1 MARILKVPFAIADAT
16 TLTEAGYVGEDVEN
30 ILLKL
35 IQAADY
41 DVAKAEKGII
51 YIDEIDKITRKS
63 ENPSITR
70 DVSGEGVQQ
79 ALLKIVEGTTASV
92 PPQGGR
98 KHPHQEFIQ
107 INTENILFI
116 CGGAFEG
123 LDNLIKD
130 RTGKKSIGFGT
141 NLQENKKED
150 ENEKIKKEI
159 NDLKKII
166 IEQNS
171 KNKQNKKQK
180 IKEVKEL
187 NSQKEIICILGSGGV
202 GKSIFTVNLA
212 KSLIYSKKK
221 ILIIDFDIL
230 NNSLHTIL
238 GVKKY
243 SEKISKKIKE
253 NNLIKDK
260 ICLKELK
267 IKINKRIDLIS
278 GINLL
283 FDSKYKIDNIQF
295 NNLFNDVKKFY
306 DVIIIDTSS
315 ECFFNYT
322 KDIIKKSNINI
333 FIVEPNLLEI
343 QKSKNIL
350 KIYKEEWNIDNNKI
364 NILFNKFNKNSI
376 DINILKIIFSEYNI
390 IGKIDINNKYNLI
403 INKNANKIDKN
414 IKKEYLKIIEKYLIN
429 RKKQN
434 FIKKIKNKILE
445 VRRSKNE

>member
-1 MARILKVPFAIADAT
+1 MKKIITALAEPQLNNELKKEKDFIVIGKDIQYQEGVIEILETEKEVDFLIISE
-16 TLTEAGYVGEDVEN
+16 TLPGNEKIESLIEKIKQINNEVNIVIILEN
-30 ILLKL
+30 KKEELEKNLYSKNVYLILYNKIEIKEIIKL
-35 IQAADY
+35 I
-41 DVAKAEKGII
+41 K
-51 YIDEIDKITRKS
+51 
-63 ENPSITR
+63 
-70 DVSGEGVQQ
+70 
-79 ALLKIVEGTTASV
+79 
-92 PPQGGR
+92 
-98 KHPHQEFIQ
+98 
-107 INTENILFI
+107 
-116 CGGAFEG
+116 
-123 LDNLIKD
+123 
-130 RTGKKSIGFGT
+130 
-141 NLQENKKED
+141 NKKED

-202 GKSIFTVNLA
+202 GKSIFTVNLT

-260 ICLKELK
+260 IGLKELK

-283 FDSKYKIDNIQF
+283 FDSKYKINNIQF

-350 KIYKEEWNIDNNKI
+350 KIYKEEWDIDNNKI

>member
-1 MARILKVPFAIADAT
+1 MKKIITALAEPQLNNELKKEKDFIVIGKDIQYQEGVIEILE
-16 TLTEAGYVGEDVEN
+16 TEKEVDFLIISEALPGNEKIEN
-30 ILLKL
+30 LIEKIKQINNEVNIVIILENKKEELEKNLYSKNVYLILYNKIEIKEIIKL
-35 IQAADY
+35 I
-41 DVAKAEKGII
+41 K
-51 YIDEIDKITRKS
+51 
-63 ENPSITR
+63 
-70 DVSGEGVQQ
+70 
-79 ALLKIVEGTTASV
+79 
-92 PPQGGR
+92 
-98 KHPHQEFIQ
+98 
-107 INTENILFI
+107 
-116 CGGAFEG
+116 
-123 LDNLIKD
+123 
-130 RTGKKSIGFGT
+130 
-141 NLQENKKED
+141 NKKED

-260 ICLKELK
+260 IGLKELK
-267 IKINKRIDLIS
+267 IKINKRI
-278 GINLL
+278 
-283 FDSKYKIDNIQF
+283 
-295 NNLFNDVKKFY
+295 
-306 DVIIIDTSS
+306 
-315 ECFFNYT
+315 
-322 KDIIKKSNINI
+322 DIIKKSNINI

>member
-1 MARILKVPFAIADAT
+1 MKKIITALAEPQLNNELKKEKDFIVIGKDIQYQEGVIEILE
-16 TLTEAGYVGEDVEN
+16 TEKEVDFLIISEALPGNEKIEN
-30 ILLKL
+30 LIEKIKQINNEVNIVIILENKKEELEKNLYSKNVYLILYNKIEIKEIIKL
-35 IQAADY
+35 I
-41 DVAKAEKGII
+41 K
-51 YIDEIDKITRKS
+51 
-63 ENPSITR
+63 
-70 DVSGEGVQQ
+70 
-79 ALLKIVEGTTASV
+79 
-92 PPQGGR
+92 
-98 KHPHQEFIQ
+98 
-107 INTENILFI
+107 
-116 CGGAFEG
+116 
-123 LDNLIKD
+123 
-130 RTGKKSIGFGT
+130 
-141 NLQENKKED
+141 NKKED

-187 NSQKEIICILGSGGV
+187 NLQKEIICILGSGGV

-260 ICLKELK
+260 IGLKELK

-283 FDSKYKIDNIQF
+283 FDSKYKINNIQF

-364 NILFNKFNKNSI
+364 NILFNNFNKNSI

>member
-1 MARILKVPFAIADAT
+1 MKKIITALAEPQLNNELKKEKDFIVIGKDIQYQEGVIEILE
-16 TLTEAGYVGEDVEN
+16 TEKEVDFLIISEALPGNEKIEN
-30 ILLKL
+30 LIEKIKQINNEVNIVIILENKKEELEKNLYSKNVYLILYNKIEIKEIIKL
-35 IQAADY
+35 I
-41 DVAKAEKGII
+41 K
-51 YIDEIDKITRKS
+51 
-63 ENPSITR
+63 
-70 DVSGEGVQQ
+70 
-79 ALLKIVEGTTASV
+79 
-92 PPQGGR
+92 
-98 KHPHQEFIQ
+98 
-107 INTENILFI
+107 
-116 CGGAFEG
+116 
-123 LDNLIKD
+123 
-130 RTGKKSIGFGT
+130 
-141 NLQENKKED
+141 NKKED

-260 ICLKELK
+260 IGLKELK

-283 FDSKYKIDNIQF
+283 FDSKYKINNIQF

-414 IKKEYLKIIEKYLIN
+414 IKKEYLKIIEKYLMN

>member
-1 MARILKVPFAIADAT
+1 MKKIITALAEPQLNNELKKEKDFIVIGKDIQYQEGVIEILE
-16 TLTEAGYVGEDVEN
+16 TEKEVDFLIISEALPGNEKLEN
-30 ILLKL
+30 LIEKIKQINNEVNIVIILENKKEELEKNLYSKNVYLILYNKIEIKEIIKL
-35 IQAADY
+35 I
-41 DVAKAEKGII
+41 K
-51 YIDEIDKITRKS
+51 
-63 ENPSITR
+63 
-70 DVSGEGVQQ
+70 
-79 ALLKIVEGTTASV
+79 
-92 PPQGGR
+92 
-98 KHPHQEFIQ
+98 
-107 INTENILFI
+107 
-116 CGGAFEG
+116 
-123 LDNLIKD
+123 
-130 RTGKKSIGFGT
+130 
-141 NLQENKKED
+141 NKKED

-202 GKSIFTVNLA
+202 GKSIFTVNLT

-253 NNLIKDK
+253 NNLIKDR
-260 ICLKELK
+260 IGLKELK

-283 FDSKYKIDNIQF
+283 FDSKYKINNIQF

-350 KIYKEEWNIDNNKI
+350 KIYKEEWDIDNNKI

>member
-1 MARILKVPFAIADAT
+1 MKKIITALAEPQLNNELKKEKDFIVIGKDIQYQEGVIEILE
-16 TLTEAGYVGEDVEN
+16 TEKEVDFLIISEALPGNEKLEN
-30 ILLKL
+30 LIEKIKQINNEVNIVIILENKKEELEKNLYSKNVYLILYNKIEIKEIIKL
-35 IQAADY
+35 I
-41 DVAKAEKGII
+41 K
-51 YIDEIDKITRKS
+51 
-63 ENPSITR
+63 
-70 DVSGEGVQQ
+70 
-79 ALLKIVEGTTASV
+79 
-92 PPQGGR
+92 
-98 KHPHQEFIQ
+98 
-107 INTENILFI
+107 
-116 CGGAFEG
+116 
-123 LDNLIKD
+123 
-130 RTGKKSIGFGT
+130 
-141 NLQENKKED
+141 NKKED

-253 NNLIKDK
+253 NNLIKD
-260 ICLKELK
+260 IIGLKELK

>member
-1 MARILKVPFAIADAT
+1 MKKIITALAEPQLNNELKKEKDFIVIGKDIQYQEGVIEILE
-16 TLTEAGYVGEDVEN
+16 TEKEVDFLIISEALPGNEKIEN
-30 ILLKL
+30 LIEKIKQINNEVNIVIILENKKEELEKNLYSKNVYLILYNKIEIKEIIKL
-35 IQAADY
+35 I
-41 DVAKAEKGII
+41 K
-51 YIDEIDKITRKS
+51 
-63 ENPSITR
+63 
-70 DVSGEGVQQ
+70 
-79 ALLKIVEGTTASV
+79 
-92 PPQGGR
+92 
-98 KHPHQEFIQ
+98 
-107 INTENILFI
+107 
-116 CGGAFEG
+116 
-123 LDNLIKD
+123 
-130 RTGKKSIGFGT
+130 
-141 NLQENKKED
+141 NKKED

-180 IKEVKEL
+180 IKEIKEL

-260 ICLKELK
+260 IGLKELK

-283 FDSKYKIDNIQF
+283 FDSKYKINNIQF

>member
-1 MARILKVPFAIADAT
+1 MKKIITALAEPQLNNELKKEKDFIVIGKDIQYQEGVIEILE
-16 TLTEAGYVGEDVEN
+16 TEKEVDFLIISEALPGNEKIEN
-30 ILLKL
+30 LIEKIKQINNEVNIVIILENKKEELEKNLYSKNVYLILYNKIEIKEIIKL
-35 IQAADY
+35 I
-41 DVAKAEKGII
+41 K
-51 YIDEIDKITRKS
+51 
-63 ENPSITR
+63 
-70 DVSGEGVQQ
+70 
-79 ALLKIVEGTTASV
+79 
-92 PPQGGR
+92 
-98 KHPHQEFIQ
+98 
-107 INTENILFI
+107 
-116 CGGAFEG
+116 
-123 LDNLIKD
+123 
-130 RTGKKSIGFGT
+130 
-141 NLQENKKED
+141 NKKED

-306 DVIIIDTSS
+306 D
-315 ECFFNYT
+315 
-322 KDIIKKSNINI
+322 
-333 FIVEPNLLEI
+333 
-343 QKSKNIL
+343 
-350 KIYKEEWNIDNNKI
+350 
-364 NILFNKFNKNSI
+364 
-376 DINILKIIFSEYNI
+376 NILKIIFSEYNI

>member
-1 MARILKVPFAIADAT
+1 MKKIITALAEPQLNNELKKEKDFIVIGKDIQYQEGVIEILE
-16 TLTEAGYVGEDVEN
+16 TEKEVDFLIISEALPGNEKIEN
-30 ILLKL
+30 LIEKIKQINNEVNIVIILENKKEELEKNLYSKNVYLILYNKIEIKEIIKL
-35 IQAADY
+35 I
-41 DVAKAEKGII
+41 K
-51 YIDEIDKITRKS
+51 
-63 ENPSITR
+63 
-70 DVSGEGVQQ
+70 
-79 ALLKIVEGTTASV
+79 
-92 PPQGGR
+92 
-98 KHPHQEFIQ
+98 
-107 INTENILFI
+107 
-116 CGGAFEG
+116 
-123 LDNLIKD
+123 
-130 RTGKKSIGFGT
+130 
-141 NLQENKKED
+141 NKKED

-243 SEKISKKIKE
+243 SEKIGKKIKE

-260 ICLKELK
+260 IGLKELK

-283 FDSKYKIDNIQF
+283 FDSKYKINNIQF

-414 IKKEYLKIIEKYLIN
+414 IKKEYLKIIEKYLMN

>member
-1 MARILKVPFAIADAT
+1 MKKIITALAEPQLNNELKKEKDFIVIGKDIQYQEGVIEILE
-16 TLTEAGYVGEDVEN
+16 TEKEVDFLIISEALPGNEKIEN
-30 ILLKL
+30 LIEKIKQINNEVNIVIILENKKEELEKNLYSKNVYLILYNKIEIKEIIKL
-35 IQAADY
+35 I
-41 DVAKAEKGII
+41 K
-51 YIDEIDKITRKS
+51 
-63 ENPSITR
+63 
-70 DVSGEGVQQ
+70 
-79 ALLKIVEGTTASV
+79 
-92 PPQGGR
+92 
-98 KHPHQEFIQ
+98 
-107 INTENILFI
+107 
-116 CGGAFEG
+116 
-123 LDNLIKD
+123 
-130 RTGKKSIGFGT
+130 
-141 NLQENKKED
+141 NKKED

-260 ICLKELK
+260 IGIEELI
-267 IKINKRIDLIS
+267 IKINSKIDLVS

-283 FDSKYKIDNIQF
+283 FDSKYKISSEKVKNI
-295 NNLFNDVKKFY
+295 LSKLKEKY
-306 DVIIIDTSS
+306 EIIIIDTSS

-333 FIVEPNLLEI
+333 LIVEPNLLEI

-414 IKKEYLKIIEKYLIN
+414 KKKEYLKIIEKYLMN

>member
-1 MARILKVPFAIADAT
+1 MKKIITALAEPQLNNELKKEKDFIVIGKDIQYQEGVIEILE
-16 TLTEAGYVGEDVEN
+16 TEKEVDFLIISEALPGNEKIEN
-30 ILLKL
+30 LIEKIKQINNEVNIVIILENKKEELEKNLYSKNVYLILYNKIEIKEIIKL
-35 IQAADY
+35 I
-41 DVAKAEKGII
+41 K
-51 YIDEIDKITRKS
+51 
-63 ENPSITR
+63 
-70 DVSGEGVQQ
+70 
-79 ALLKIVEGTTASV
+79 
-92 PPQGGR
+92 
-98 KHPHQEFIQ
+98 
-107 INTENILFI
+107 
-116 CGGAFEG
+116 
-123 LDNLIKD
+123 
-130 RTGKKSIGFGT
+130 
-141 NLQENKKED
+141 NKKED

-171 KNKQNKKQK
+171 KNKQNKRQK

-278 GINLL
+278 EINLL

>member
-1 MARILKVPFAIADAT
+1 MKKIITALAEPQLNNELKKEKDFIVIGKDIQYQEGVIEILE
-16 TLTEAGYVGEDVEN
+16 TEKEVDFLIISEALPGNEKIEN
-30 ILLKL
+30 LIEKIKQINNEVNIVIILENKKEELEKNLYSKNVYLILYNKIEIKEIIKL
-35 IQAADY
+35 I
-41 DVAKAEKGII
+41 K
-51 YIDEIDKITRKS
+51 
-63 ENPSITR
+63 
-70 DVSGEGVQQ
+70 
-79 ALLKIVEGTTASV
+79 
-92 PPQGGR
+92 
-98 KHPHQEFIQ
+98 
-107 INTENILFI
+107 
-116 CGGAFEG
+116 
-123 LDNLIKD
+123 
-130 RTGKKSIGFGT
+130 
-141 NLQENKKED
+141 NKKED

-243 SEKISKKIKE
+243 SEKISKKIEE

-260 ICLKELK
+260 IGLKELK

-283 FDSKYKIDNIQF
+283 FDSKYKINNIQF

-434 FIKKIKNKILE
+434 FIKK
-445 VRRSKNE
+445 

>member
-1 MARILKVPFAIADAT
+1 MKKIITALAEPQLNNELKKEKDFIVIGKDIQYQEGVIEILE
-16 TLTEAGYVGEDVEN
+16 TEKEVDFLIISEALPGNEKIEN
-30 ILLKL
+30 LIEKIKQINNEVNIVIILENKKEELEKNLYSKNVYLILYNKIEIKEIIKL
-35 IQAADY
+35 I
-41 DVAKAEKGII
+41 K
-51 YIDEIDKITRKS
+51 
-63 ENPSITR
+63 
-70 DVSGEGVQQ
+70 
-79 ALLKIVEGTTASV
+79 
-92 PPQGGR
+92 
-98 KHPHQEFIQ
+98 
-107 INTENILFI
+107 
-116 CGGAFEG
+116 
-123 LDNLIKD
+123 
-130 RTGKKSIGFGT
+130 
-141 NLQENKKED
+141 NKKED

-187 NSQKEIICILGSGGV
+187 NLQKEIICILGSGGV

-260 ICLKELK
+260 IGLKELK

-283 FDSKYKIDNIQF
+283 FDSKYKINNIQF

-350 KIYKEEWNIDNNKI
+350 KIYKEEWDLDNNKI

>member
-1 MARILKVPFAIADAT
+1 MKKIITALAEPQLNNELKKEKDFIVIGKDIQYQEGVIEILE
-16 TLTEAGYVGEDVEN
+16 TEKEVDFLIISEALPGNEKIEN
-30 ILLKL
+30 LIEKIKQINNEVNIVIILENKKEELEKNLYSKNVYLILYNKIEIKEIIKL
-35 IQAADY
+35 I
-41 DVAKAEKGII
+41 K
-51 YIDEIDKITRKS
+51 
-63 ENPSITR
+63 
-70 DVSGEGVQQ
+70 
-79 ALLKIVEGTTASV
+79 
-92 PPQGGR
+92 
-98 KHPHQEFIQ
+98 
-107 INTENILFI
+107 
-116 CGGAFEG
+116 
-123 LDNLIKD
+123 
-130 RTGKKSIGFGT
+130 
-141 NLQENKKED
+141 NKKED

-243 SEKISKKIKE
+243 SERISKKIKE

-260 ICLKELK
+260 IGLKELK

-283 FDSKYKIDNIQF
+283 FDSKYKINNIQF

-429 RKKQN
+429 IKKQN

>member
-1 MARILKVPFAIADAT
+1 MKKIITALAEPQLNNELKKEKDFIVIGKDIQYQEGVIEILE
-16 TLTEAGYVGEDVEN
+16 TEKEVDFLIISEALPGNEKIEN
-30 ILLKL
+30 LIEKIKQINNEVNIVIILENKKEELEKNLYSKNVYLILYNKIEIKEIIKL
-35 IQAADY
+35 I
-41 DVAKAEKGII
+41 K
-51 YIDEIDKITRKS
+51 
-63 ENPSITR
+63 
-70 DVSGEGVQQ
+70 
-79 ALLKIVEGTTASV
+79 
-92 PPQGGR
+92 
-98 KHPHQEFIQ
+98 
-107 INTENILFI
+107 
-116 CGGAFEG
+116 
-123 LDNLIKD
+123 
-130 RTGKKSIGFGT
+130 
-141 NLQENKKED
+141 NKKED

-243 SEKISKKIKE
+243 SERISKKIKE

-260 ICLKELK
+260 IGLKELK

-429 RKKQN
+429 RKK
-434 FIKKIKNKILE
+434 KIL
-445 VRRSKNE
+445 

>member
-1 MARILKVPFAIADAT
+1 MKKIITALAEPQLNNELKKEKDFIVIGKDIQYQEGVIEILE
-16 TLTEAGYVGEDVEN
+16 TEKEVDFLIISEALPGNEKIEN
-30 ILLKL
+30 LIEKIKQINNEVNIVIILENKKEELEKNLYSKNVYLILYNKIEIKEIIKL
-35 IQAADY
+35 I
-41 DVAKAEKGII
+41 K
-51 YIDEIDKITRKS
+51 
-63 ENPSITR
+63 
-70 DVSGEGVQQ
+70 
-79 ALLKIVEGTTASV
+79 
-92 PPQGGR
+92 
-98 KHPHQEFIQ
+98 
-107 INTENILFI
+107 
-116 CGGAFEG
+116 
-123 LDNLIKD
+123 
-130 RTGKKSIGFGT
+130 
-141 NLQENKKED
+141 NKKED

-171 KNKQNKKQK
+171 KNKQNKRQK

-260 ICLKELK
+260 IGLKELK

-283 FDSKYKIDNIQF
+283 FDSKYKINNIQF

>member
-1 MARILKVPFAIADAT
+1 MKKIITALAEPQLNNELKKEKDFIVIGKDIQYQEGVIEILE
-16 TLTEAGYVGEDVEN
+16 TEKEVDFLIISEALPGNEKIEN
-30 ILLKL
+30 LIEKIKQINNEVNIVIILENKKEELEKNLYSKNVYLILYNKIEIKEIIKL
-35 IQAADY
+35 I
-41 DVAKAEKGII
+41 K
-51 YIDEIDKITRKS
+51 
-63 ENPSITR
+63 
-70 DVSGEGVQQ
+70 
-79 ALLKIVEGTTASV
+79 
-92 PPQGGR
+92 
-98 KHPHQEFIQ
+98 
-107 INTENILFI
+107 
-116 CGGAFEG
+116 
-123 LDNLIKD
+123 
-130 RTGKKSIGFGT
+130 
-141 NLQENKKED
+141 NKKED

-187 NSQKEIICILGSGGV
+187 NSQKEIICILGSDGV

>member
-1 MARILKVPFAIADAT
+1 MKKIITALAEPQLNNELKKEKDFIVIGKDIQYQEGVIEILE
-16 TLTEAGYVGEDVEN
+16 TEKEVDFLIISEALPGNEKIEN
-30 ILLKL
+30 LIEKIKQINNEVNIVIILENKKEELEKNLYSKNVYLILYNKIEIKEIIKL
-35 IQAADY
+35 I
-41 DVAKAEKGII
+41 K
-51 YIDEIDKITRKS
+51 
-63 ENPSITR
+63 
-70 DVSGEGVQQ
+70 
-79 ALLKIVEGTTASV
+79 
-92 PPQGGR
+92 
-98 KHPHQEFIQ
+98 
-107 INTENILFI
+107 
-116 CGGAFEG
+116 
-123 LDNLIKD
+123 
-130 RTGKKSIGFGT
+130 
-141 NLQENKKED
+141 NKKED

-260 ICLKELK
+260 IGLKELK

-283 FDSKYKIDNIQF
+283 FDSKYKINNIQF

-350 KIYKEEWNIDNNKI
+350 KIYKEEWNIDNNEI

-403 INKNANKIDKN
+403 INKNANKAVNAVIISVDN
-414 IKKEYLKIIEKYLIN
+414 IPTAAEA
-429 RKKQN
+429 
-434 FIKKIKNKILE
+434 IKLSRLF
-445 VRRSKNE
+445 VHML

>member
-1 MARILKVPFAIADAT
+1 MKKIITALAEPQLNNELKKEKDFIVIGKDIQYQEGVIEILE
-16 TLTEAGYVGEDVEN
+16 TEKEVDFLIISEALPGNEKIEN
-30 ILLKL
+30 LIEKIKQINNEVNIVIILENKKEELEKNLYSKNVYLIIYNKIENKEIIKL
-35 IQAADY
+35 I
-41 DVAKAEKGII
+41 K
-51 YIDEIDKITRKS
+51 
-63 ENPSITR
+63 
-70 DVSGEGVQQ
+70 
-79 ALLKIVEGTTASV
+79 
-92 PPQGGR
+92 
-98 KHPHQEFIQ
+98 
-107 INTENILFI
+107 
-116 CGGAFEG
+116 
-123 LDNLIKD
+123 
-130 RTGKKSIGFGT
+130 
-141 NLQENKKED
+141 NKKED
-150 ENEKIKKEI
+150 ENKKIKKEI

>member
-1 MARILKVPFAIADAT
+1 
-16 TLTEAGYVGEDVEN
+16 VEN
-30 ILLKL
+30 WKEP
-35 IQAADY
+35 Y
-41 DVAKAEKGII
+41 GI
-51 YIDEIDKITRKS
+51 KS
-63 ENPSITR
+63 VYWNRYCSG
-70 DVSGEGVQQ
+70 VSW
-79 ALLKIVEGTTASV
+79 
-92 PPQGGR
+92 
-98 KHPHQEFIQ
+98 
-107 INTENILFI
+107 
-116 CGGAFEG
+116 
-123 LDNLIKD
+123 
-130 RTGKKSIGFGT
+130 
-141 NLQENKKED
+141 
-150 ENEKIKKEI
+150 
-159 NDLKKII
+159 
-166 IEQNS
+166 
-171 KNKQNKKQK
+171 
-180 IKEVKEL
+180 
-187 NSQKEIICILGSGGV
+187 
-202 GKSIFTVNLA
+202 TVTFHV
-212 KSLIYSKKK
+212 Y
-221 ILIIDFDIL
+221 
-230 NNSLHTIL
+230 
-238 GVKKY
+238 
-243 SEKISKKIKE
+243 
-253 NNLIKDK
+253 
-260 ICLKELK
+260 
-267 IKINKRIDLIS
+267 R
-278 GINLL
+278 

-295 NNLFNDVKKFY
+295 NHLFNDVKKLY

>member
-1 MARILKVPFAIADAT
+1 MKKIITALAEPQLNNELKKEKDFIVIGKDIQYQEGVIEILE
-16 TLTEAGYVGEDVEN
+16 TEKEVDFLIISEALPGNEKIEN
-30 ILLKL
+30 LIEKIKQINNEVNIVIILENKKEELEKNLYSKNVYLILYNKIEIKEIIKL
-35 IQAADY
+35 I
-41 DVAKAEKGII
+41 K
-51 YIDEIDKITRKS
+51 
-63 ENPSITR
+63 
-70 DVSGEGVQQ
+70 
-79 ALLKIVEGTTASV
+79 
-92 PPQGGR
+92 
-98 KHPHQEFIQ
+98 
-107 INTENILFI
+107 
-116 CGGAFEG
+116 
-123 LDNLIKD
+123 
-130 RTGKKSIGFGT
+130 
-141 NLQENKKED
+141 NKKED

-166 IEQNS
+166 IKQNS

-243 SEKISKKIKE
+243 SEKISKKKKE

>member
-1 MARILKVPFAIADAT
+1 MKKIITALAEPQLNNELKKEKDFIVIGKDIQYQEGVIEILE
-16 TLTEAGYVGEDVEN
+16 TEKEVDFLIISEALPGNEKIEN
-30 ILLKL
+30 LIEKIKQINNEVNIVIILENKKEELEKNLYSKNVYLILYNKIEIKEIIKL
-35 IQAADY
+35 I
-41 DVAKAEKGII
+41 K
-51 YIDEIDKITRKS
+51 
-63 ENPSITR
+63 
-70 DVSGEGVQQ
+70 
-79 ALLKIVEGTTASV
+79 
-92 PPQGGR
+92 
-98 KHPHQEFIQ
+98 
-107 INTENILFI
+107 
-116 CGGAFEG
+116 
-123 LDNLIKD
+123 
-130 RTGKKSIGFGT
+130 
-141 NLQENKKED
+141 NKKED

-260 ICLKELK
+260 IGLKELK
-267 IKINKRIDLIS
+267 IKINKRINLIS

-283 FDSKYKIDNIQF
+283 FDSKYKINNIQF

-333 FIVEPNLLEI
+333 LIVEPNLLEI

-414 IKKEYLKIIEKYLIN
+414 IKKEYLKIIEKYLMN

>member
-1 MARILKVPFAIADAT
+1 MKKIITALAEPQLNNELKKEKDFIVIGKDIQYQEGVIEILE
-16 TLTEAGYVGEDVEN
+16 TEKEVDFLIISEALPGNEKLEN
-30 ILLKL
+30 LIEKIKQINNEVNIVIILENKKEELEKNLYSKNVYLILYNKIEIKEIIKL
-35 IQAADY
+35 I
-41 DVAKAEKGII
+41 K
-51 YIDEIDKITRKS
+51 
-63 ENPSITR
+63 
-70 DVSGEGVQQ
+70 
-79 ALLKIVEGTTASV
+79 
-92 PPQGGR
+92 
-98 KHPHQEFIQ
+98 
-107 INTENILFI
+107 
-116 CGGAFEG
+116 
-123 LDNLIKD
+123 
-130 RTGKKSIGFGT
+130 
-141 NLQENKKED
+141 NKKED

-171 KNKQNKKQK
+171 KNRQNKKQK

-260 ICLKELK
+260 IGLKELK

-283 FDSKYKIDNIQF
+283 FDSKYKINNIQF

>member
-1 MARILKVPFAIADAT
+1 MKKIITALAEPQLNNELKKEKDFIVIGKDIQYQEGVIEILE
-16 TLTEAGYVGEDVEN
+16 TEKEVDFLIISEALPGNEKIEN
-30 ILLKL
+30 LIEKIKQINNEVNIVIILENKKEELEKNLYSKNVYLILYNKIEIKEIIKL
-35 IQAADY
+35 I
-41 DVAKAEKGII
+41 K
-51 YIDEIDKITRKS
+51 
-63 ENPSITR
+63 
-70 DVSGEGVQQ
+70 
-79 ALLKIVEGTTASV
+79 
-92 PPQGGR
+92 
-98 KHPHQEFIQ
+98 
-107 INTENILFI
+107 
-116 CGGAFEG
+116 
-123 LDNLIKD
+123 
-130 RTGKKSIGFGT
+130 
-141 NLQENKKED
+141 NKKED

-243 SEKISKKIKE
+243 SERISKKIKE

-260 ICLKELK
+260 IGLKELK

-283 FDSKYKIDNIQF
+283 FDSKYKINNIQF
-295 NNLFNDVKKFY
+295 NNLLNDVKKFY

>member
-1 MARILKVPFAIADAT
+1 MKKIITALAEPQLNNELKKEKDFIVIGKDIQYQEGVIEILE
-16 TLTEAGYVGEDVEN
+16 TEKEVDFLIISEALPGNEKLEN
-30 ILLKL
+30 LIEKIKQINNEVNIVIILENKKEELEKNLYSKNVYLILYNKIEIKEIIKL
-35 IQAADY
+35 I
-41 DVAKAEKGII
+41 K
-51 YIDEIDKITRKS
+51 
-63 ENPSITR
+63 
-70 DVSGEGVQQ
+70 
-79 ALLKIVEGTTASV
+79 
-92 PPQGGR
+92 
-98 KHPHQEFIQ
+98 
-107 INTENILFI
+107 
-116 CGGAFEG
+116 
-123 LDNLIKD
+123 
-130 RTGKKSIGFGT
+130 
-141 NLQENKKED
+141 NKKED

-376 DINILKIIFSEYNI
+376 DINILKIIFSKYNI

>member
-1 MARILKVPFAIADAT
+1 MKKIITALAEPQLNNELKKEKDFIVIGKDIQYQEGVIEILE
-16 TLTEAGYVGEDVEN
+16 TEKEVDFLIISEALPGNEKIEN
-30 ILLKL
+30 LIEKIKQINNEVNIVIILENKKEELEKNLYSKNVYLILYNKIEIKEIIKL
-35 IQAADY
+35 I
-41 DVAKAEKGII
+41 K
-51 YIDEIDKITRKS
+51 
-63 ENPSITR
+63 
-70 DVSGEGVQQ
+70 
-79 ALLKIVEGTTASV
+79 
-92 PPQGGR
+92 
-98 KHPHQEFIQ
+98 
-107 INTENILFI
+107 
-116 CGGAFEG
+116 
-123 LDNLIKD
+123 
-130 RTGKKSIGFGT
+130 
-141 NLQENKKED
+141 NKKED

-187 NSQKEIICILGSGGV
+187 NLQKEIICILGSGGV

-260 ICLKELK
+260 IGLKELK

-283 FDSKYKIDNIQF
+283 FDSKYKINNIQF

-350 KIYKEEWNIDNNKI
+350 KIYKEEWDIDNNKI

>member
-1 MARILKVPFAIADAT
+1 MKKIITALAEPQLNNELKKEKDFIVIGKDIQYQEGVIEILE
-16 TLTEAGYVGEDVEN
+16 TEKEVDFLIISEALPGNEKIEN
-30 ILLKL
+30 LIEKIKQINNEVNIVIILENKKEELEKNLYSKNVYLILYNKIEIKEIIKL
-35 IQAADY
+35 I
-41 DVAKAEKGII
+41 K
-51 YIDEIDKITRKS
+51 
-63 ENPSITR
+63 
-70 DVSGEGVQQ
+70 
-79 ALLKIVEGTTASV
+79 
-92 PPQGGR
+92 
-98 KHPHQEFIQ
+98 
-107 INTENILFI
+107 
-116 CGGAFEG
+116 
-123 LDNLIKD
+123 
-130 RTGKKSIGFGT
+130 
-141 NLQENKKED
+141 NKKED

-260 ICLKELK
+260 IGLKELK

-283 FDSKYKIDNIQF
+283 FDSKYKISSEKVKNI
-295 NNLFNDVKKFY
+295 LSKLKEKY
-306 DVIIIDTSS
+306 EIIIIDTSS

-333 FIVEPNLLEI
+333 LIVEPNLLEI

-414 IKKEYLKIIEKYLIN
+414 IKKEYLKIIEKYLMN

>member
-1 MARILKVPFAIADAT
+1 MKKIITALAEPQLNNELKKEKDFIVIGKDIQYQEGVIEILE
-16 TLTEAGYVGEDVEN
+16 TEKEVDFLVISEALPGNEKIEN
-30 ILLKL
+30 LIEKIKQINNEVNIVIILENKKEELEKNLYSKNVYLILYNKIEIKEIIKL
-35 IQAADY
+35 I
-41 DVAKAEKGII
+41 K
-51 YIDEIDKITRKS
+51 
-63 ENPSITR
+63 
-70 DVSGEGVQQ
+70 
-79 ALLKIVEGTTASV
+79 
-92 PPQGGR
+92 
-98 KHPHQEFIQ
+98 
-107 INTENILFI
+107 
-116 CGGAFEG
+116 
-123 LDNLIKD
+123 
-130 RTGKKSIGFGT
+130 
-141 NLQENKKED
+141 NKKED

-260 ICLKELK
+260 IGLKELK

-283 FDSKYKIDNIQF
+283 FDSKYKINNIQF

-333 FIVEPNLLEI
+333 LIVEPNLLEI

-414 IKKEYLKIIEKYLIN
+414 IKKEYLKIIEKYLMN

>member
-1 MARILKVPFAIADAT
+1 MKKIITALAEPQLNNELKKEKDFIVIGKDIQYQEGVIEILE
-16 TLTEAGYVGEDVEN
+16 TEKEVDFLIISEALPGNEKLEN
-30 ILLKL
+30 LIEKIKQINNEVNIVIILENKKEELEKNLYSKNVYLILYNKIEIKEIIKL
-35 IQAADY
+35 I
-41 DVAKAEKGII
+41 K
-51 YIDEIDKITRKS
+51 
-63 ENPSITR
+63 
-70 DVSGEGVQQ
+70 
-79 ALLKIVEGTTASV
+79 
-92 PPQGGR
+92 
-98 KHPHQEFIQ
+98 
-107 INTENILFI
+107 
-116 CGGAFEG
+116 
-123 LDNLIKD
+123 
-130 RTGKKSIGFGT
+130 
-141 NLQENKKED
+141 NKKED

-376 DINILKIIFSEYNI
+376 DINILKIILSEYNN
-390 IGKIDINNKYNLI
+390 IGQIDINNKYNLI
-403 INKNANKIDKN
+403 INK
-414 IKKEYLKIIEKYLIN
+414 
-429 RKKQN
+429 
-434 FIKKIKNKILE
+434 ILE
-445 VRRSKNE
+445 VRRRKNE

>member
-1 MARILKVPFAIADAT
+1 MKKIITALAEPQLNNELKKEKDFIVIGKDIQYQEGVIEILE
-16 TLTEAGYVGEDVEN
+16 TEKEVDFLIISEALPGNEKIEN
-30 ILLKL
+30 LIEKIKQINNEVNIVIILENKKEELEKNLYSKNVYLILYNKIEIKEIIKL
-35 IQAADY
+35 I
-41 DVAKAEKGII
+41 K
-51 YIDEIDKITRKS
+51 
-63 ENPSITR
+63 
-70 DVSGEGVQQ
+70 
-79 ALLKIVEGTTASV
+79 
-92 PPQGGR
+92 
-98 KHPHQEFIQ
+98 
-107 INTENILFI
+107 
-116 CGGAFEG
+116 
-123 LDNLIKD
+123 
-130 RTGKKSIGFGT
+130 
-141 NLQENKKED
+141 NKKED

-350 KIYKEEWNIDNNKI
+350 KI
-364 NILFNKFNKNSI
+364 
-376 DINILKIIFSEYNI
+376 IFSEYNI

>member
-1 MARILKVPFAIADAT
+1 MKKIITALAEPQLNNELKKEKDFIVIGKDIQYQEGVIEILE
-16 TLTEAGYVGEDVEN
+16 TEKEVDFLIISEALPGNEKIEN
-30 ILLKL
+30 LIEKIKQINNEVNIVIILENKKEELEKNLYSKNVYLILYNKIEIKEIIKL
-35 IQAADY
+35 I
-41 DVAKAEKGII
+41 K
-51 YIDEIDKITRKS
+51 
-63 ENPSITR
+63 
-70 DVSGEGVQQ
+70 
-79 ALLKIVEGTTASV
+79 
-92 PPQGGR
+92 
-98 KHPHQEFIQ
+98 
-107 INTENILFI
+107 
-116 CGGAFEG
+116 
-123 LDNLIKD
+123 
-130 RTGKKSIGFGT
+130 
-141 NLQENKKED
+141 NKKED

-243 SEKISKKIKE
+243 SEKISKKIEE

-260 ICLKELK
+260 IGLKELK

-283 FDSKYKIDNIQF
+283 FDSKYKINNIQF

>member
-1 MARILKVPFAIADAT
+1 MKKIITALAEPQLNNELKKEKDFIVIGKDIQYQEGVIEILE
-16 TLTEAGYVGEDVEN
+16 TEKEVDFLIISEALPGNEKIEN
-30 ILLKL
+30 LIEKIKQINNEVNIVIILENKKEELEKNLYSKNVYLILYNKIEIKEIIKL
-35 IQAADY
+35 I
-41 DVAKAEKGII
+41 K
-51 YIDEIDKITRKS
+51 
-63 ENPSITR
+63 
-70 DVSGEGVQQ
+70 
-79 ALLKIVEGTTASV
+79 
-92 PPQGGR
+92 
-98 KHPHQEFIQ
+98 
-107 INTENILFI
+107 
-116 CGGAFEG
+116 
-123 LDNLIKD
+123 
-130 RTGKKSIGFGT
+130 
-141 NLQENKKED
+141 NKKED

-187 NSQKEIICILGSGGV
+187 NLQKEIICILGSGGV

-260 ICLKELK
+260 IGLKELK

-283 FDSKYKIDNIQF
+283 FDSKYKINNIQF
-295 NNLFNDVKKFY
+295 NNLFNDIKKFY

-350 KIYKEEWNIDNNKI
+350 KIYKEEWNIDNNEI